1 MPKNISTKYNVDM
14 STLTVGELAVLI
26 LIVVVLLMM
35 LLAQNET
42 LSPLVSA
49 LILAAVLMV
58 TYQLVQYKAKQ
69 PQQQVAA
76 PSKEGFQVAA
86 TNVTY
91 KDLMV
96 YFTSLSPQSFPGSGL
111 RVLNIANTVPERNVF
126 QLSQQVVWSGRRDE
140 GLNLSGTYMTGPLS
154 SDLGI
159 YGTLP
164 YSIVWYARN
173 RDIAGNEVTRTAN
186 IFYLYGNTSDNTGTV
201 FVSVDLVKGETDQRI
216 KVTHGTNTPGV
227 FIKGANTHVVFE
239 ADPKFH
245 LYALV
250 KDETSIKLY
259 VDAKETP
266 LVSMTITNNDLQF
279 SNKEM
284 VINKGGLWRGDI
296 LSFAAYNR
304 ALSLADRNTFLD
316 HVNTGLVKQSA
327 LWQASSSRLAQLEAQ
342 NASRS
347 NCPFQQNSVCVAT
360 CSNVADWSSYS
371 NIMSTASDTCLRDIF
386 AYCDSTS
393 GNSDVSCQAW
403 RRDRLSR
410 VMGCSMSNAPPALT
424 INPDSTRLKTVL
436 EDAVLHAKESTQKDL
451 PLRIVGSSLSQTGP
465 VNSVM
470 TKEDVVQ
477 IIKELNLSVPSLGL
491 VASSNA
497 SSSNAA
503 VAKTT
508 TTTAATASTT
518 TTPITVAATATTTA
532 PKNIDPA
539 TGMVISTV
547 DEQNYD
553 AIIGR
558 YRNDIINQRKQNGTG
573 GGFFS
578 FINNLIGL

>member
-14 STLTVGELAVLI
+14 STLTIGELTVLI

-35 LLAQNET
+35 LVAQNET

-49 LILAAVLMV
+49 LVLAAVLMV
-58 TYQLVQYKAKQ
+58 TYQLLQYKARQ
-69 PQQQVAA
+69 PRQPLQQQVVGATG
-76 PSKEGFQVAA
+76 KEGFVVD

-91 KDLMV
+91 KDLMI
-96 YFTSLSPQSFPGSGL
+96 YFSSLSPQSFPGSGL

-164 YSIVWYARN
+164 YTIVWYARN
-173 RDIAGNEVTRTAN
+173 RDIAGTDVTRTAN
-186 IFYLYGNTSDNTGTV
+186 MFYLYGNTSDNTGTV

-216 KVTHGTNTPGV
+216 KVTHGTNAVGV
-227 FIKGANTHVVFE
+227 FNKGANTHVVFE
-239 ADPKFH
+239 ASPTFH

-259 VDAKETP
+259 VDASDTP
-266 LVSMTITNNDLQF
+266 LISMTLTNNDLQF

-284 VINKGGLWRGDI
+284 FINKGALWRGDI

-304 ALSLADRNTFLD
+304 ALSLADRKSFLD

-360 CSNVADWSSYS
+360 CSNVSDWSSYS

-386 AYCDSTS
+386 TYCDSAA
-393 GNSDVSCQAW
+393 GNADVSCQAW

-410 VMGCSMSNAPPALT
+410 IVGCSTSNAPPALT

-436 EDAVLHAKESTQKDL
+436 EDAVLHAKENTQKDL

-465 VNSVM
+465 LNSVM
-470 TKEDVVQ
+470 TKDDVVQ

-491 VASSNA
+491 VASSNTT
-497 SSSNAA
+497 
-503 VAKTT
+503 VAKPTST
-508 TTTAATASTT
+508 TTTAT
-518 TTPITVAATATTTA
+518 TATTVT
-532 PKNIDPA
+532 PVTPVTQISSTPSSIDSA
-539 TGMVISTV
+539 TGMVISTA
-547 DEQNYD
+547 DDKNYD

-558 YRNDIINQRKQNGTG
+558 YRNDILNQRKQNGTG
-573 GGFFS
+573 SGFFT
-578 FINNLIGL
+578 FINNLIGI

>member
-1 MPKNISTKYNVDM
+1 MPKNISTKYNADM
-14 STLTVGELAVLI
+14 STLTVGELTVLI

-35 LLAQNET
+35 LLAQNDT
-42 LSPLVSA
+42 LPPLVSA

-58 TYQLVQYKAKQ
+58 TYQLIQYKAHQ
-69 PQQQVAA
+69 PLSASQPSA
-76 PSKEGFQVAA
+76 PSKEGFEVA

-173 RDIAGNEVTRTAN
+173 RDITGNEVTRTAN
-186 IFYLYGNTSDNTGTV
+186 MFYLYGNTSDNTGTV

-216 KVTHGTNTPGV
+216 KVTHGTNAVGV
-227 FIKGANTHVVFE
+227 FNKGANTHVVFE
-239 ADPKFH
+239 ASPTFH

-259 VDAKETP
+259 VDASDTP
-266 LVSMTITNNDLQF
+266 LISMTLTNNDLQF

-284 VINKGGLWRGDI
+284 FINKGALWRGDI

-304 ALSLADRNTFLD
+304 ALSLADRKSFLD

-360 CSNVADWSSYS
+360 CSNVSDWSSYS
-371 NIMSTASDTCLRDIF
+371 NIMSAASDTCLRDIF
-386 AYCDSTS
+386 TYCDSAA
-393 GNSDVSCQAW
+393 GNADVSCQAW

-410 VMGCSMSNAPPALT
+410 IVGCSTSNAPPALT

-436 EDAVLHAKESTQKDL
+436 EDAVLHAKENTQKDL
-451 PLRIVGSSLSQTGP
+451 PLRIVGSGLSQTRP
-465 VNSVM
+465 LNSVM

-477 IIKELNLSVPSLGL
+477 IIKELNLSVPSLGIA
-491 VASSNA
+491 ASSNA
-497 SSSNAA
+497 PNATASNAA
-503 VAKTT
+503 
-508 TTTAATASTT
+508 TTTAATTT
-518 TTPITVAATATTTA
+518 TVTPVTQISAT
-532 PKNIDPA
+532 PKNIDTA
-539 TGMVISTV
+539 TGMVISTA
-547 DEQNYD
+547 DDKNYD

-573 GGFFS
+573 GGFFT

>member
-14 STLTVGELAVLI
+14 STLTIGELTVLI

-35 LLAQNET
+35 LVAQNET

-58 TYQLVQYKAKQ
+58 TYQLLQYKA
-69 PQQQVAA
+69 QQQQQQALQAGA
-76 PSKEGFQVAA
+76 PGKEGFAVDANVA
-86 TNVTY
+86 Y

-164 YSIVWYARN
+164 YTIVWYARN

-186 IFYLYGNTSDNTGTV
+186 MFYLYGNTSDNTGTV

-216 KVTHGTNTPGV
+216 KVTHGTNAAGV

-259 VDAKETP
+259 VDASETP
-266 LVSMTITNNDLQF
+266 LISMTLTNNDLQF

-284 VINKGGLWRGDI
+284 LINKGGLWRGDI

-304 ALSLADRNTFLD
+304 ALSLADRNSFLG

-360 CSNVADWSSYS
+360 CSNVGDWSSYS
-371 NIMSTASDTCLRDIF
+371 NIMSSASDTCLRDIF
-386 AYCDSTS
+386 AYCDSTA
-393 GNSDVSCQAW
+393 GNTDVSCQAW

-410 VMGCSMSNAPPALT
+410 IMGCSTSNAPPALT
-424 INPDSTRLKTVL
+424 INPNSTRLKTVL
-436 EDAVLHAKESTQKDL
+436 EDAVLHAKENTQKDL
-451 PLRIVGSSLSQTGP
+451 PLRIVGSGLSQTGP
-465 VNSVM
+465 LNSVM
-470 TKEDVVQ
+470 TKDDVVQ

-497 SSSNAA
+497 SNATASNTATRTA
-503 VAKTT
+503 TT
-508 TTTAATASTT
+508 TTTTVTPVTQISAT
-518 TTPITVAATATTTA
+518 
-532 PKNIDPA
+532 PKNIDTA
-539 TGMVISTV
+539 TGMVISTA
-547 DEQNYD
+547 DDKNYD

-558 YRNDIINQRKQNGTG
+558 YRNDILNQRKQNGTG
-573 GGFFS
+573 GGFFT